1 MFCGYC
7 GQQNPDDS
15 LFCSNCGASL
25 QPSPAA
31 NTPVTGVSDFGGSRG
46 PDSRTIKII
55 CAAAG
60 GVAVLVLLIVLL
72 VNALGGG
79 ETKPVKTF
87 LTGLETCNVEKML
100 SVFPDEVMDE
110 ADLDKSDIRDLQE
123 ELEDIM
129 DDEDVKISFEIKD
142 TKDVKR
148 SALRELQELYD
159 DEYDLEVTDA
169 RTIKAKV
176 TAEVDGDKE
185 KETMEFGVVKIGGK
199 WYMDI
204 HNSGGLFYS
213 VINGSMF

>member
-25 QPSPAA
+25 QTSPAVHPPVA
-31 NTPVTGVSDFGGSRG
+31 NGSGSFKG
-46 PDSRTIKII
+46 PDSRTVKII
-55 CAAAG
+55 AAAAG
-60 GVAVLVLLIVLL
+60 CVAALIVVVVLLINV
-72 VNALGGG
+72 LGGG

-87 LTGLETCNVEKML
+87 LTGLEKCNVEKML
-100 SVFPDEVMDE
+100 SVFPDEIMDE

-129 DDEDVKISFEIKD
+129 DDEDIKISFEIKD

-148 SALRELQELYD
+148 STLRELQDLYD
-159 DEYDLEVTDA
+159 DAYDLEVTDA
-169 RTIKAKV
+169 KTIKAKV

-204 HNSGGLFYS
+204 YNSNGLFYS
-213 VINGSMF
+213 VISGSMF